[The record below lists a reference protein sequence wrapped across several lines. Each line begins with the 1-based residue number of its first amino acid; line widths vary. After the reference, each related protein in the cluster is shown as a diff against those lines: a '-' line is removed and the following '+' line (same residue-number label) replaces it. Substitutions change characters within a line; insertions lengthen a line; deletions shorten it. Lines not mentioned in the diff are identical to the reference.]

1 MSIRRCQARVVRV
14 LEQLATE
21 RGVPDEIVL
30 DNGPNLAGEAMDQWA
45 DERVVCLRF
54 IELSKP
60 NRNAFARFQ
69 G

>member
-14 LEQLATE
+14 LERLATE

-30 DNGPNLAGEAMDQWA
+30 DNGPKLAGEAMDQRA

-54 IELSKP
+54 IEPSKP
-60 NRNAFARFQ
+60 NRNAFATFQ